1 VPGSDRVHQQARLA
15 CCGGLRPRP
24 GAWEGED
31 SALAF
36 ARARGRRSV
45 SSCAASGRS
54 AQGGIAQRHRSL
66 LVLADG
72 RSGLAK
78 RSQGNRAY
86 ILAGQRGKDLG
97 ERLRQAFHR
106 MLRRHWRVLVIG
118 TDSPELSP
126 RVLRQA
132 LDELLW
138 CDAVLGPCPDGGYY
152 LIGLRRF
159 RKGLFHGVRWGTR
172 FAFGD
177 TLRNL
182 IEGHFSCSI
191 LEPLLDIDRP
201 GDFYRLSKRMSRS
214 PQLRRLAPATWSFV
228 NQHE

>member
-1 VPGSDRVHQQARLA
+1 MIESTSKQ
-15 CCGGLRPRP
+15 
-24 GAWEGED
+24 D
-31 SALAF
+31 SPAVAVF
-36 ARARGRRSV
+36 ARAPEPGKAKTRLLPLLGPEG
-45 SSCAASGRS
+45 AAAFQAALLADALRKVASLS
-54 AQGGIAQRHRSL
+54 GIARYL
-66 LVLADG
+66 FVLADG

-78 RSQGNRAY
+78 RIQGNRAY

-228 NQHE
+228 NRHE